1 MLLTCAQAC
10 FEVGEAPREQRD
22 ETQLE
27 HERVEEDL
35 DELRRTQRAPPL
47 PPRLVVVNVGRP
59 EGRDLY
65 VWSAGRYLGV
75 PPTSKYHQPVSLTKA
90 YRPKG
95 RAPSRGGLSREA
107 QIWSGGCGHM
117 RAAVG
122 PGPGGGFARPC
133 CTTSRCSF
141 LMVAHTVGG
150 GGA

>member
-35 DELRRTQRAPPL
+35 DELRRTQRAPP

-65 VWSAGRYLGV
+65 VWSAGRYLRV
-75 PPTSKYHQPVSLTKA
+75 PPASKYHHQPVSLTKA
-90 YRPKG
+90 YRPQGKT
-95 RAPSRGGLSREA
+95 PSRGGLSRKA
-107 QIWSGGCGHM
+107 QIWSGRCGHM
-117 RAAVG
+117 RAAA
-122 PGPGGGFARPC
+122 GGFLWPC

-150 GGA
+150 GGALDI